1 VFPIEKVCPVQE
13 NSKGFLKETITIM
26 KSRISFWNKYRWWWC
41 GLVVRRI
48 KAVAIWL
55 ATRQED
61 QGGHIAAEVDYM
73 FDMANK
79 SNRIRR
85 GQGLEYL
92 CLNMQE
98 ESIYSA
104 KLFTILNLC
113 VTSQSPM
120 ASNNLQR
127 GSYLA

>member
-1 VFPIEKVCPVQE
+1 VVV
-13 NSKGFLKETITIM
+13 LW
-26 KSRISFWNKYRWWWC
+26 ISS
-41 GLVVRRI
+41 
-48 KAVAIWL
+48 
-55 ATRQED
+55 TSH

-73 FDMANK
+73 FDMVNK

-113 VTSQSPM
+113 VTSKSPM

-127 GSYLA
+127 GSYIA